1 MAFVVVQ
8 HLDPSHRLPI
18 DGVLRSLA
26 EDQAENAAGTILSGT
41 GTGTGTGSDG
51 TLGLRAMP
59 Q

>member
-41 GTGTGTGSDG
+41 GTGTGSDG